1 MFFNAFRE
9 RGRGDVLRRNKLVK
23 WEFYSAVV
31 EYLLAYVDDYETNTC
46 SADIPKSVTSHKTLA
61 STRAFGKIYPSC
73 AIFYLEECF
82 GQNNR

>member
-1 MFFNAFRE
+1 MFYDFRE
-9 RGRGDVLRRNKLVK
+9 IRRDDVLRHNKLVK
-23 WEFYSAVV
+23 WEFYSAVA

-46 SADIPKSVTSHKTLA
+46 SSDIPKSVTSHKTLA

-73 AIFYLEECF
+73 AIFYLDDCF